1 MKQVFADTL
10 YWVAS
15 ITRDDPW
22 HAPTLRAVA
31 ALGSV
36 HLVTTEEVLVEFLSA
51 YAGRG
56 EYLRQEALK
65 TIRAI
70 LGDEH
75 VGGLGSPISRR
86 VKKHRRSNRVGCQ
99 ACVFAILPLQPS
111 RITRRSLST
120 RVRNSLS
127 SASRSS
133 KSLNPRLITPPSRP
147 KKRVISINRFP
158 VSFCGLV
165 HCQIFVA
172 EPTHC

>member
-75 VGGLGSPISRR
+75 VGGLGSGL
-86 VKKHRRSNRVGCQ
+86 HR
-99 ACVFAILPLQPS
+99 
-111 RITRRSLST
+111 
-120 RVRNSLS
+120 
-127 SASRSS
+127 
-133 KSLNPRLITPPSRP
+133 
-147 KKRVISINRFP
+147 
-158 VSFCGLV
+158 
-165 HCQIFVA
+165 
-172 EPTHC
+172 